1 MGTIGRL
8 AFYEEKE
15 VRGRALQQF
24 GMLGVSI
31 SVGLRMGHEEERDER
46 WG

>member
-8 AFYEEKE
+8 ASYEEKE
-15 VRGRALQQF
+15 VRGRAIQQF

-31 SVGLRMGHEEERDER
+31 SVGLRMGPEEERDKR